1 LYCRIHNQSK
11 NKYRGKRANIT
22 NFQQLGG
29 VHLQGLKALWP
40 FHYRKCYNAAY
51 FPQEIWKIFYK
62 FILKT

>member
-1 LYCRIHNQSK
+1 M
-11 NKYRGKRANIT
+11 
-22 NFQQLGG
+22 
-29 VHLQGLKALWP
+29 HLQGLKALWP